1 MYNIYRNKEKRKVK
15 KQVKLM
21 EQKMTYV
28 AALALAI
35 EAVQDEEVKEKLI
48 ALKAAQEK
56 RATARK
62 PRVNTAKLELADRAV
77 EVMEAGVKYRA
88 KDLADMLDVTT
99 QKLAPAMKVAVKAGH
114 VEKIIEK
121 RVTFYQLAEDE
132 VEEED

>member
-1 MYNIYRNKEKRKVK
+1 
-15 KQVKLM
+15 M

-35 EAVQDEEVKEKLI
+35 EAVQDEAVKEKLI

-56 RATARK
+56 RATRK

-77 EVMEAGVKYRA
+77 EIMEAGVKYRA

-99 QKLAPAMKVAVKAGH
+99 QKLAPAMKVAVDAGK
-114 VEKIIEK
+114 VEKVVEK
-121 RVTFYQLAEDE
+121 RVTFYQLAEE
-132 VEEED
+132 GEE

>member
-35 EAVQDEEVKEKLI
+35 EAVQNEEVKEKLI

-99 QKLAPAMKVAVKAGH
+99 QKLAPAMKVAVEAGH
-114 VEKIIEK
+114 VEKIVEK

>member
-99 QKLAPAMKVAVKAGH
+99 QKLAPAMKVAVEAGH

>member
-35 EAVQDEEVKEKLI
+35 EAVQDEAVKEKLI

-56 RATARK
+56 RATRK

-77 EVMEAGVKYRA
+77 EAMEAGVKYRA

-99 QKLAPAMKVAVKAGH
+99 QKLAPAMKVAVEAGD
-114 VEKIIEK
+114 VEKIVEK
-121 RVTFYQLAEDE
+121 RVTFYQLAEDA
-132 VEEED
+132 VEEGE

>member
-35 EAVQDEEVKEKLI
+35 EAVQDEAVKEKLI

-56 RATARK
+56 RVTRK

-99 QKLAPAMKVAVKAGH
+99 QKLAPAMKVAVEAGH
-114 VEKIIEK
+114 VEKIVEK

>member
-35 EAVQDEEVKEKLI
+35 EAVQDEAVKEKLI

-56 RATARK
+56 RAVARK

-77 EVMEAGVKYRA
+77 EAMEAGVKYRA

-99 QKLAPAMKVAVKAGH
+99 QKLAPAIKVAVEAGE
-114 VEKIIEK
+114 VEKVVEK
-121 RVTFYQLAEDE
+121 RVTFYQLAEA
-132 VEEED
+132 EEEGE

>member
-35 EAVQDEEVKEKLI
+35 EAVQDEAVKEKLI

-77 EVMEAGVKYRA
+77 EAMEAGVKYRA

-99 QKLAPAMKVAVKAGH
+99 QKLAPAMKVAVEAGE
-114 VEKIIEK
+114 VEKVVEK
-121 RVTFYQLAEDE
+121 RVTFYQLVEA
-132 VEEED
+132 EEEGE

>member
-77 EVMEAGVKYRA
+77 EAMEAGVKYRA

-99 QKLAPAMKVAVKAGH
+99 QKLAPAMKVAVEAGH
-114 VEKIIEK
+114 VEKIVEK

>member
-1 MYNIYRNKEKRKVK
+1 
-15 KQVKLM
+15 M

-99 QKLAPAMKVAVKAGH
+99 QKLAPAMKVAVEAGH
-114 VEKIIEK
+114 VEKIVEK

>member
-35 EAVQDEEVKEKLI
+35 EAVQDEAVKEKLI

-99 QKLAPAMKVAVKAGH
+99 QKLAPAMKVAVEAGH
-114 VEKIIEK
+114 VEKIVEK

>member
-1 MYNIYRNKEKRKVK
+1 
-15 KQVKLM
+15 M

-35 EAVQDEEVKEKLI
+35 EAVQDEAVKEKLI

-88 KDLADMLDVTT
+88 KELADMLEVTT
-99 QKLAPAMKVAVKAGH
+99 QKLAPAIKVAVEAGE
-114 VEKIIEK
+114 VEKIVEK
-121 RVTFYQLAEDE
+121 RITYYQLAEDA
-132 VEEED
+132 VEEGEE

>member
-35 EAVQDEEVKEKLI
+35 EAVQDEAVKEKLI

-99 QKLAPAMKVAVKAGH
+99 QKLAPAMKVAVEAGN
-114 VEKIIEK
+114 VEKIVEK

>member
-35 EAVQDEEVKEKLI
+35 EAVQDEAVKEKLI

-62 PRVNTAKLELADRAV
+62 PRVNTVKLELADRAV
-77 EVMEAGVKYRA
+77 EAMEAGVKYRA
-88 KDLADMLDVTT
+88 KDLADILDVTT
-99 QKLAPAMKVAVKAGH
+99 QKLAPAMKVAVEAGE
-114 VEKIIEK
+114 VEKVVEK
-121 RVTFYQLAEDE
+121 RVTFYQLVEA
-132 VEEED
+132 EEEGE

>member
-99 QKLAPAMKVAVKAGH
+99 QKLAPAMKVAVEAGN
-114 VEKIIEK
+114 VEKIVEK

>member
-99 QKLAPAMKVAVKAGH
+99 QKLAPAMKVAVEAGH
-114 VEKIIEK
+114 VEKIVEK

>member
-15 KQVKLM
+15 KKVKLM

-99 QKLAPAMKVAVKAGH
+99 QKLAPAMKVAVEAGN
-114 VEKIIEK
+114 VEKIVEK